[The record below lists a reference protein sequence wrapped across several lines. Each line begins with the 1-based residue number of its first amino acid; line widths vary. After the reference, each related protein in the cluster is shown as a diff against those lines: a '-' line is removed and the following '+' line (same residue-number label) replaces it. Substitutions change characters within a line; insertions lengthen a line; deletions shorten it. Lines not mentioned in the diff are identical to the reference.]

1 MALSNS
7 TWDRKFAKKIVSPA
21 FIFGRSRVTFELEN
35 RKRSP
40 QFSFKLANVHF
51 KSNLKQLLDSGR
63 NSQILDLSE
72 EGDVDGY
79 TYKSISHVHSSPYL
93 LGENIVVLGN
103 GSPTSS
109 QYENCSM
116 IGSTC
121 VDGTDTQCL
130 RGKCRLGTLTKIS
143 GTKWRYD
150 SLTVNGLYYFVF
162 GSEYVDLKT
171 IVRGKFALPAGA
183 GLVDVPRIASVSTRI
198 YLPPKTYS
206 QESYVRRVI
215 LYYNQGGAVSGIRD
229 SVDNFVRTLLDGKQ
243 SNVLVETGIKTKLLT
258 AVKSELDPVWYSFV
272 EEEVESIW
280 QEPNITNKEFA
291 IECYSS
297 LSVLYKSAIQVRL
310 SGIKASTVEVDN
322 SIGRPVYDR
331 LPGIQGT
338 YNSEGQETVAKW
350 LTAGADDALST
361 SKNLLD
367 TFYQIYLNPD
377 TCYPLNLDW
386 IAQHLGFYPEIWDS
400 TWSNSVKRV
409 LIKNAHV
416 NNASGSMWTG
426 DPDDDTLR
434 KIDTSSIEKFSVNTL
449 TGVVTLTN
457 RYTSRVYNPETHL
470 TTLQYFNNLVVDN
483 SRWTGIIPSRGSMI
497 TLLFMMWVFGIK
509 AHDPGELEYSST
521 DNTYSVRSGL
531 RSLSST
537 SPINIPYS
545 VDLLRSGDESDLE
558 CGNFS
563 NQAVAGI
570 STCQDELSANTVV
583 LRMPFYYNRNGR
595 SWDAA
600 TVIMENYS
608 PSTAITRVQY
618 AYAAADLAVADDI
631 FFEPIPS

>member
-1 MALSNS
+1 MTSSNS
-7 TWDRKFAKKIVSPA
+7 TWDRKSSKKIVSPA
-21 FIFGRSRVTFELEN
+21 FIFGRSKVIFEFEN
-35 RKRSP
+35 RKRSS
-40 QFSFKLANVHF
+40 QFSFKLANIRF
-51 KSNLKQLLDSGR
+51 KTDLGQLLDSGR
-63 NSQILDLSE
+63 NSQILKLSE
-72 EGDVDGY
+72 EGDANGY
-79 TYKSISHVHSSPYL
+79 TYKSISHVHSDSYL

-121 VDGTDTQCL
+121 ADGTNTQCVK
-130 RGKCRLGTLTKIS
+130 GKCRLGTLTKVN

-183 GLVDVPRIASVSTRI
+183 GSVDIPRTASLSTRV

-206 QESYVRRVI
+206 RESYVRRVI
-215 LYYNQGGAVSGIRD
+215 FYYSQGGAISGIRD
-229 SVDNFVRTLLDGKQ
+229 SVDDFVRTLLGGKQ
-243 SNVLVETGIKTKLLT
+243 SDVLAELDVKTKLLT
-258 AVKSELDPVWYSFV
+258 AVKSELDPIWYKFV
-272 EEEVESIW
+272 EEEVENIW

-297 LSVLYKSAIQVRL
+297 LSILYKSAVQVRL
-310 SGIKASTVEVDN
+310 SGIKASNVQVDN
-322 SIGRPVYDR
+322 NIGRPVYDR

-338 YNSEGQETVAKW
+338 YNNEGQDTVAKW
-350 LTAGADDALST
+350 LTAGADDVLST

-367 TFYQIYLNPD
+367 TFYQIYLDPD

-400 TWSNSVKRV
+400 TWSNSTKRT

-416 NNASGSMWTG
+416 NNTSGSMWTNNS
-426 DPDDDTLR
+426 DNDTLR
-434 KIDTSSIEKFSVNTL
+434 KIDTSAIEKFSVNTL
-449 TGVVTLTN
+449 TGVVSLTN
-457 RYTSRVYNPETHL
+457 RYTSRVYNSTTHL

-483 SRWTGIIPSRGSMI
+483 SRWSGIIPSRGSMI

-509 AHDPGELEYSST
+509 AHDPGELEYSSV

-537 SPINIPYS
+537 SPVNIPYS
-545 VDLLRSGDESDLE
+545 VDLLRAGDESDLE
-558 CGNFS
+558 CGNFP

-570 STCQDELSANTVV
+570 STCQDELSANTIV

-608 PSTAITRVQY
+608 PSTAIARVQY

-631 FFEPIPS
+631 FFEPTAS